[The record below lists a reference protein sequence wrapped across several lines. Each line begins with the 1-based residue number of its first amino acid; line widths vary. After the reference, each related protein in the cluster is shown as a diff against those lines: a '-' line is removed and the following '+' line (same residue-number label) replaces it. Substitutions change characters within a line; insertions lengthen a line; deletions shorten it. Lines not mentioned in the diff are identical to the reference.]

1 MRIYE
6 AAVNAL
12 GIAGAPVKLGD
23 IYRIIIEN
31 DFYHFGSKTP
41 LSALRVTLDRHC
53 SNKNISQMHKD

>member
-1 MRIYE
+1 MKIYE

-31 DFYHFGSKTP
+31 DFYHLGLKRHYQHYV
-41 LSALRVTLDRHC
+41 LR
-53 SNKNISQMHKD
+53 